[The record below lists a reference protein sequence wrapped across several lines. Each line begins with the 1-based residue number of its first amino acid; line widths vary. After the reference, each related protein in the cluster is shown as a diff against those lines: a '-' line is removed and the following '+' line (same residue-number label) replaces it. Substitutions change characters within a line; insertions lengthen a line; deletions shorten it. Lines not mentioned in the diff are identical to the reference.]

1 MSLSREEVLN
11 VAKLARLE
19 FSPEQIEK
27 FQQELNDILKYID
40 ILGEVNT
47 VVVDPL
53 TQVNDGENNLRADEV
68 RKSLTVEEAL
78 ENAPVAAD
86 GMVVVPKVVG
96 E

>member
-19 FSPEQIEK
+19 FAPEQIEK

-40 ILGEVNT
+40 VLSEVDT
-47 VVVDPL
+47 VIVNPL
-53 TQVNDGENNLRADEV
+53 SQVNDGTNNLREDEV
-68 RKSLTVEEAL
+68 RESLTVSEAL
-78 ENAPVAAD
+78 KNAPVSAD
-86 GMVVVPKVVG
+86 GTVVVPKVVG

>member
-47 VVVDPL
+47 TVVDPL
-53 TQVNDGENNLRADEV
+53 AQVNDGENNLRADEV
-68 RKSLTVEEAL
+68 RASLTVEEAL
-78 ENAPVAAD
+78 ENAPVSAD